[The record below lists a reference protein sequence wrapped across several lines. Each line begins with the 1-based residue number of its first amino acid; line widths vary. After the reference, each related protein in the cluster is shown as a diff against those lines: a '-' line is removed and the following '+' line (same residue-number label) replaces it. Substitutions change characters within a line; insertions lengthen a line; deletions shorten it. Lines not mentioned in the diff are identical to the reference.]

1 MMTSK
6 KLALTAAAVIA
17 IGLAGVPQVRLIGNQ
32 LEQQNDVVNGLRV
45 EFEVLKDAY
54 MDLEQ
59 AHTDLQQE
67 YSGLQTDQETLN
79 SSNKK
84 AYAEQSQLRTE
95 YRALR
100 EEQANLHKVQ
110 QEIRAYHAT
119 LLASQES
126 LSQEQQQFMKNFES
140 NLAELVNQDQ
150 KIQAELGNVSGMGQA
165 IKKDLQL
172 EMAGW
177 ATDRR
182 KDRLHELET
191 QVLSPVFQLS
201 GGEAVGSAVLMHRED
216 TAEGTRYY
224 ALSCYHVIRDILE
237 ERADKEDLTQ
247 EEVAAVFTHADGI
260 EVDATARMI
269 AWDIPTDLALLELT
283 SDYDLRNVA
292 RLAPRNRNQELGV
305 FANIY
310 TVGCPLGT
318 AAQATSGEITRT
330 AWEVDGEDYWMVSSP
345 AYFGNSG
352 GGVFHADTLELVGI
366 FAKIYT
372 HGSYRPQVITHMGL
386 AIPIDTIHD
395 WLSDAGYDRLLA
407 QD

>member
-6 KLALTAAAVIA
+6 KFALTAAVLLAL
-17 IGLAGVPQVRLIGNQ
+17 GLAGVPQVNLVRNQ
-32 LEQQNDVVNGLRV
+32 LQQHNSAVSTLKVDM
-45 EFEVLKDAY
+45 EVLREAHLSLQKAHQELLDDY
-54 MDLEQ
+54 DLLEREQ
-59 AHTDLQQE
+59 TDL
-67 YSGLQTDQETLN
+67 T
-79 SSNKK
+79 SSNQK
-84 AYAEQSQLRTE
+84 AYAEQSQLRTD

-100 EEQANLHKVQ
+100 EEQAKLQQVQ

-119 LLASQES
+119 LLESQES
-126 LSQEQQQFMKNFES
+126 LSQEQQQFMKDFER

-150 KIQAELGNVSGMGQA
+150 KIQAELGNVSGLGQA
-165 IKKDLQL
+165 IKEDLQL

-177 ATDRR
+177 VSDRQQT
-182 KDRLHELET
+182 RLQGLEE
-191 QVLSPVFQLS
+191 QVLGPVFQLS
-201 GGEAVGSAVLMHRED
+201 GGEAVGSAVLIHRED
-216 TAEGTRYY
+216 GTEGTHYY

-237 ERADKEDLTQ
+237 DREDMDDLSA
-247 EEVAAVFTHADGI
+247 EEVAAVFTQANGI
-260 EVDATARMI
+260 EVEATARMI

-283 SDYDLRNVA
+283 SESSLPPA
-292 RLAPRNRNQELGV
+292 ATLAPRSRNQDLGV

-318 AAQATSGEITRT
+318 AAQATSGEITRA

-352 GGVFHADTLELVGI
+352 GGVFSSDTQELVGI

-386 AIPIDTIHD
+386 AIPITTIHD
-395 WLSDAGYDRLLA
+395 WLDEAGYPHLLP
-407 QD
+407 QN

>member
-6 KLALTAAAVIA
+6 KLALIAAVLLA
-17 IGLAGVPQVRLIGNQ
+17 IGLAGVPQVQLVGNRLK
-32 LEQQNDVVNGLRV
+32 QQNNVVNGLRV

-59 AHTDLQQE
+59 AHE
-67 YSGLQTDQETLN
+67 GLQLDYTTIQRDQEDLT

-84 AYAEQSQLRTE
+84 AYAEQSQLRSE
-95 YRALR
+95 YRTLR
-100 EEQANLHKVQ
+100 EEQANLQKVQ

-126 LSQEQQQFMKNFES
+126 LSQEQQQFMKDFES

-177 ATDRR
+177 ATDSRM
-182 KDRLHELET
+182 DRLHDLEA

-216 TAEGTRYY
+216 NADGTRYY

-237 ERADKEDLTQ
+237 EREDMEDLTQ

-283 SDYDLRNVA
+283 SEYDLRNTA

-395 WLSDAGYDRLLA
+395 WLSEAGYDRLLP

>member
-1 MMTSK
+1 MMTST
-6 KLALTAAAVIA
+6 KLALTAAVLLAV
-17 IGLAGVPQVRLIGNQ
+17 GLVGVPQVQLVGNQ
-32 LEQQNDVVNGLRV
+32 LEQQNSAVNSLRV
-45 EFEVLKDAY
+45 EFELLKDAY
-54 MDLEQ
+54 EGLQ
-59 AHTDLQQE
+59 TAHLDLQQE
-67 YSGLQTDQETLN
+67 YTDLQRDQLSLN

-84 AYAEQSQLRTE
+84 AYAEQTQLRTD
-95 YRALR
+95 YQALR
-100 EEQANLHKVQ
+100 DEQAKLHTVQ

-126 LSQEQQQFMKNFES
+126 LSQEQKQFMQDFER
-140 NLAELVNQDQ
+140 NLAELVDQDQ
-150 KIQAELGNVSGMGQA
+150 KIQAELGNVSGLGQA
-165 IKKDLQL
+165 IKEDLQL
-172 EMAGW
+172 ELAGW
-177 ATDRR
+177 ATDSR
-182 KDRLHELET
+182 KNRLLELES

-201 GGEAVGSAVLMHRED
+201 GGEAVGSAVLIHREED
-216 TAEGTRYY
+216 SEGTRYY

-237 ERADKEDLTQ
+237 ERENLEDLSSH
-247 EEVAAVFTHADGI
+247 EVAAVFTQADGI

-283 SDYDLRNVA
+283 SESSLSNLA
-292 RLAPRNRNQELGV
+292 SLAPRNRNQDLGV

-318 AAQATSGEITRT
+318 AAQATSGEITRV

-395 WLSDAGYDRLLA
+395 WLTEAGYEKLLP